1 MALPCAGPGL
11 ADFSIFSRQYP
22 GAKISFSRETQQLD
36 MKEKVWIAVAGLL
49 LAWLPNGMTQEPEP
63 IATDTDYEKA
73 YERRIQQEYLYG
85 VYIPKDLSD
94 AIVQLNK
101 LADRESLQKFRM
113 AAEEEAVRKLHFSLG
128 RWIIHNWGFY
138 GGSRLS
144 HALKGMGLHHPDDMA
159 RLLIRS
165 LHRSLNSEPIEVKA
179 QVEALAAAREAERQ
193 KRLESAEILYEE
205 KRQLHPDS
213 VDLGKQR

>member
-1 MALPCAGPGL
+1 M
-11 ADFSIFSRQYP
+11 R
-22 GAKISFSRETQQLD
+22 K
-36 MKEKVWIAVAGLL
+36 MKEKVLLFCLGFL
-49 LAWLPNGMTQEPEP
+49 LAGASVLHAQGEPV
-63 IATDTDYEKA
+63 ATEAEYDKA

-113 AAEEEAVRKLHFSLG
+113 AGEEEAVRKLHFSLG

-144 HALKGMGLHHPDDMA
+144 VALKDMGLHHPDDMA
-159 RLLIRS
+159 RLIIRS
-165 LHRSLNSEPIEVKA
+165 MHRSLNKKPIEVKE
-179 QVEALAAAREAERQ
+179 QIALLQEAREAERK
-193 KRLESAEILYEE
+193 KRMESAEILYEE
-205 KRQLHPDS
+205 KRQLNRDS
-213 VDLGKQR
+213 VEPGKQR